1 MEVVVITFRAV
12 CPVVANEV
20 PTMPRFWAST
30 RDLNTILNTIVV
42 DMDIDNNIDVQ
53 NICIEL
59 PLLEMKKHYR
69 KNRKRVKWL

>member
-1 MEVVVITFRAV
+1 
-12 CPVVANEV
+12 VVANEV
-20 PTMPRFWAST
+20 PAMPRFWAST

-42 DMDIDNNIDVQ
+42 DMDSDNNIDVQ

-69 KNRKRVKWL
+69 KNRKRVK